1 MFLGTLDNVG
11 EYRLLQAS
19 SLSGWSDAIAVI
31 NRWSCDALRD
41 EEMSLDLTNDN
52 FRDHG
57 LV

>member
-1 MFLGTLDNVG
+1 MAPRN
-11 EYRLLQAS
+11 
-19 SLSGWSDAIAVI
+19 SGATSRSRWSDAIAVI

-41 EEMSLDLTNDN
+41 EEMRLDLSNDN